1 MDRLGGAFVRQAM
14 PMTWDYAET
23 NPLAGAGGDIYG
35 TAYSLREVLDKILPR
50 NMWLRQQDNASTQID
65 RNGRPPIRHI
75 MTTLVMLIFQIS
87 FMCGCA
93 ALRGAFSRTFFYR
106 SCSEGW
112 GIGRYALPSRW
123 QRSGKIFARCMS
135 EAMHR
140 LAELSHYG
148 FPATIYCAFKHKQS
162 ESDSKDGTA
171 STGWETFLDA
181 VIRAGL

>member
-1 MDRLGGAFVRQAM
+1 MLYLVFAVSKAANEITPCALGKLPMDRLGGAFVRQAM

-50 NMWLRQQDNASTQID
+50 NMRLRPAGQCIHAID

-106 SCSEGW
+106 SCSEG
-112 GIGRYALPSRW
+112 
-123 QRSGKIFARCMS
+123 
-135 EAMHR
+135 
-140 LAELSHYG
+140 
-148 FPATIYCAFKHKQS
+148 
-162 ESDSKDGTA
+162 
-171 STGWETFLDA
+171 
-181 VIRAGL
+181 